1 MNKWLMMAVVMAVL
15 GACETTSTVEDP
27 SSTHFIKFYGRDGDQ
42 TGVDL
47 VVLSDGSMVLFGT
60 SRPTPDPAEVVQ
72 LGSQWYVVKV
82 DAKGTIIAEA
92 EFGGTNDEEARD
104 IELMSNGNLV
114 LVGNT
119 YNSSTDRDAMII
131 TLAPN
136 LALIDSNKI
145 VVKDGLGVPT
155 TGDEDV
161 STVTEISDGFLI
173 AGSTTYTGSKT
184 PVAGQADTRDAI
196 QIRVFSDLTE
206 YPNSWSQT
214 YGYFSDDYSV
224 KIVEGSPSGFGSF
237 YVFGA
242 SNNKPNSG
250 HPSPNYNFWFFALG
264 STGVPV
270 NQQTYSGSISADER
284 MSSFCFS
291 PAGFF
296 TAGVLQS
303 GTSPSDLYIAEAGFP
318 DPVNGFSPLLR
329 EKNLSIVLG
338 SSLSGRTA
346 VTRSAVTGGFL
357 ILAEEN
363 GFNGNQNWIL
373 TRINNDGSSAWAQ
386 PIVFGGE
393 GLDSCGSL
401 QELPDGRILIIGT
414 MRTGRPD
421 AGEYKLTLVKVNP
434 EGKFEN

>member
-1 MNKWLMMAVVMAVL
+1 MRKWLILIAFLA
-15 GACETTSTVEDP
+15 GFTACETTSTVEDP
-27 SSTHFIKFYGRDGDQ
+27 ATTHFIKFYGRDGDQ

-47 VVLSDGSMVLFGT
+47 VALPDGSLVLFGT
-60 SRPTPDPAEVVQ
+60 TRATVTNLAD
-72 LGSQWYVVKV
+72 QWYVVKV

-92 EFGGTNDEEARD
+92 EFGGNSDEEARD
-104 IELMSNGNLV
+104 IELLSNGNLV

-119 YNSSTDRDAMII
+119 YKSATDRDVMIM
-131 TLAPN
+131 TLTPG
-136 LALIDSNKI
+136 LVKIDSNA
-145 VVKDGLGVPT
+145 VSVKDGFGVSQL
-155 TGDEDV
+155 GDEDV
-161 STVTEISDGFLI
+161 STVTEIVDGFI
-173 AGSTTYTGSKT
+173 VAGSTTYTGSKT
-184 PVAGQADTRDAI
+184 PVAGQTDTRDAI
-196 QIRVFSDLTE
+196 QLRFFSDLTE

-224 KIVEGSPSGFGSF
+224 KVVEGSPSGFGSF

-242 SNNKPNSG
+242 TNNKPNSG
-250 HPSPNYNFWFFALG
+250 HPNPNYNFWFFALG

-296 TAGVLQS
+296 TAGLLQS

-318 DPVNGFSPLLR
+318 DPINGFSLLK
-329 EKNLSIVLG
+329 EKNLSIILG

-346 VTRSAVTGGFL
+346 VTRSSVIGGFL
-357 ILAEEN
+357 VLSEEN

-373 TRINNDGSSAWAQ
+373 TRVNNDGSLAWTQ

-393 GLDSCGSL
+393 GLDSCGGL
-401 QELPDGRILIIGT
+401 QELPDGRIVIVGT

-421 AGEYKLTLVKVNP
+421 AGEFKMTLIKVNP
-434 EGKFEN
+434 EGKFEK

>member
-1 MNKWLMMAVVMAVL
+1 MRKWLMMITFLA
-15 GACETTSTVEDP
+15 GFTSCETTSTVEDP
-27 SSTHFIKFYGRDGDQ
+27 ATTHFIKFYGRDGDQ

-47 VVLSDGSMVLFGT
+47 VALPDGSLVLFGT
-60 SRPTPDPAEVVQ
+60 TQPTNATSR
-72 LGSQWYVVKV
+72 QWYVVKV
-82 DAKGTIIAEA
+82 DAKGTIISER
-92 EFGGTNDEEARD
+92 EFGGANDEEARD
-104 IELMSNGNLV
+104 IELMQDGNLV
-114 LVGNT
+114 LVGNVF
-119 YNSSTDRDAMII
+119 NASDRDAMIM
-131 TLAPN
+131 TLTPGLDVIN
-136 LALIDSNKI
+136 SNT
-145 VVKDGLGVPT
+145 LGVDYVGT
-155 TGDEDV
+155 TAGDEDV
-161 STVTEISDGFLI
+161 TSVTEISDGFLI

-184 PVAGQADTRDAI
+184 PVAGQADTRDAM
-196 QIRVFSDLTE
+196 QIRVFTDLTK

-224 KIVEGSPSGFGSF
+224 KVVEGSPSGFGSF

-242 SNNKPNSG
+242 TNNKPNSG
-250 HPSPNYNFWFFALG
+250 HPNPNYNFWFFALG

-296 TAGVLQS
+296 TAGLLQS

-318 DPVNGFSPLLR
+318 DPINGFSLLK
-329 EKNLSIVLG
+329 EKNLSLILG

-346 VTRSAVTGGFL
+346 VTRSSVIGGFL
-357 ILAEEN
+357 VLSEEN

-373 TRINNDGSSAWAQ
+373 TRVNNDGSLAWTQ

-393 GLDSCGSL
+393 GLDSCGGL
-401 QELPDGRILIIGT
+401 QELPDGRIVIVGT

-421 AGEYKLTLVKVNP
+421 AGEFKMTLIKVNP
-434 EGKFEN
+434 EGKFEK

>member
-1 MNKWLMMAVVMAVL
+1 MKKWWMMAVLIAGLV
-15 GACETTSTVEDP
+15 ACETTSTVEDP
-27 SSTHFIKFYGRDGDQ
+27 ATTHFIKYYGRDGDE

-60 SRPTPDPAEVVQ
+60 NRPTPPLDT
-72 LGSQWYVVKV
+72 LGTQWYVVKV
-82 DAKGTIIAEA
+82 DAKGTIISEA
-92 EFGGTNDEEARD
+92 TFGGSNDEEARD
-104 IELMSNGNLV
+104 IELLSNGNLV

-119 YNSSTDRDAMII
+119 YKSSTDRDAMII
-131 TLAPN
+131 TLTPD
-136 LALIDSNKI
+136 LVKIDSNS
-145 VVKDGLGVPT
+145 VAVRDGLGVVT

-161 STVTEISDGFLI
+161 SSITEIADGFII

-184 PVAGQADTRDAI
+184 PVTGQADTRDAI
-196 QIRVFSDLTE
+196 QLRVFSDLTE

-242 SNNKPNSG
+242 TNNKPNSS
-250 HPSPNYNFWFFALG
+250 HTNVNYNFWFFALG

-303 GTSPSDLYIAEAGFP
+303 GSSPSDLYIAEAAFP
-318 DPVNGFSPLLR
+318 DPVNGFSLLK
-329 EKNLSIVLG
+329 EKNLSIFLG
-338 SSLSGRTA
+338 SGLSGRTA

-357 ILAEEN
+357 VLSEEN

-373 TRINNDGSSAWAQ
+373 TRVNNDGSVAWTQ
-386 PIVFGGE
+386 PIVYGGE
-393 GLDSCGSL
+393 GLDSCGGI
-401 QELPDGRILIIGT
+401 QELPNGRIVIVGT

-421 AGEYKLTLVKVNP
+421 AGEFKMTLVKVSAD
-434 EGKFEN
+434 GKFE